1 MPALYVVFVALQFNV
16 QTLREGKMKEEKED
30 QEGIDSDKLWLFLIS
45 VLLLQFLADPHL
57 SISHVNYSLDQVC
70 LGMLK
75 CFGVLPFLN
84 NPNLWRYI
92 KNFLT

>member
-45 VLLLQFLADPHL
+45 VLFFFPEGF
-57 SISHVNYSLDQVC
+57 SISTAKLFYQLWQ
-70 LGMLK
+70 LK
-75 CFGVLPFLN
+75 SAHTL
-84 NPNLWRYI
+84 
-92 KNFLT
+92 